1 MKIELPKNW
10 KEIAGMKDITYQRP
24 PLTDSKLAP
33 GVKPIP
39 PVEKPELQKL

>member
-10 KEIAGMKDITYQRP
+10 KEIAGLKEVTYQRP

-39 PVEKPELQKL
+39 AMPVQPKKL

>member
-10 KEIAGMKDITYQRP
+10 KEIAGLKDVTYQRP

-33 GVKPIP
+33 GMKPIP
-39 PVEKPELQKL
+39 AAPTPALKPL